1 MTVPSI
7 VVISFTT
14 SPVHSVWRHTK
25 IRLARRGGLPVNVN
39 RFNTPVTDNGIMH
52 RIFLALLLAVLLAG
66 ATSALDLSWSD
77 TGEAETPPFS
87 LFPGLAYLSISSPGG
102 VYVQLLDGAGE
113 TVGTGLLLEAGNG
126 ESSMACVI
134 GDAGDYSL
142 SINGDREW
150 TVTLTDPP
158 VDEEPG
164 TGWTDVGVKSTGL
177 FPLDAGT
184 VLFSLKSEGGAAS
197 AELFD
202 AGGRTLASVFVKR
215 DAPEAA
221 KEVSIPARGLYL
233 INVEGPVLYDAWTVA
248 IEPLQG
254 PTPSPTLAP
263 GGTTYAEVRTRYVA
277 AARAWGQ
284 AWGASDPA
292 VIRLFLR
299 QARGAYTTCLE
310 TANAVNDPGN
320 AANLA
325 LARSVSTVYIDL
337 ADAAIDIYDGADAFG
352 AGQSQMNAGDYAS
365 AAATFEAAAG
375 TFDSS
380 RSLFGRAT
388 STLQTV
394 VYAGTEFGDGT
405 AYTAAIVP
413 ILDAK
418 ATYMGEFA
426 AYARGW
432 RHTSLAYAAGLN
444 GDTATFRSEAMQA
457 MTLFD
462 ALRATPS
469 FGADAS
475 TNYGVLASRLGTSP
489 VPDKKAR

>member
-1 MTVPSI
+1 MYRL
-7 VVISFTT
+7 VV
-14 SPVHSVWRHTK
+14 
-25 IRLARRGGLPVNVN
+25 
-39 RFNTPVTDNGIMH
+39 
-52 RIFLALLLAVLLAG
+52 ALLLAISLPSSA
-66 ATSALDLSWSD
+66 SALDLSWTD
-77 TGEAETPPFS
+77 TGEVETSPFLLS
-87 LFPGLAYLSISSPGG
+87 PGLVYLTIASPGG
-102 VYVQLLDGAGE
+102 VYVQLRDDAGE
-113 TVGTGLLLEAGNG
+113 TVGIGLLLEAGNG
-126 ESSMACVI
+126 ESSMAYVI
-134 GDAGDYSL
+134 ENAGDYSL

-164 TGWTDVGVKSTGL
+164 TVWIDVGVKSTG
-177 FPLDAGT
+177 FFTLDAGT

-202 AGGRTLASVFVKR
+202 AGGRTLASITVKR
-215 DAPEAA
+215 DAPEAE
-221 KEVSIPARGLYL
+221 KEVSIPVRGMYL

-248 IEPLQG
+248 VEPLHG
-254 PTPSPTLAP
+254 PTTSPTPAP
-263 GGTTYAEVRTRYVA
+263 GGATYAEARTQYVA
-277 AARAWGQ
+277 AAQAWGQ

-292 VIRLFLR
+292 VIRLYLR
-299 QARGAYTTCLE
+299 QARWAYATCLA
-310 TANAVNDPGN
+310 TGTTVSDPAN

-325 LARSVSTVYIDL
+325 LVRTISTVYIDL
-337 ADAAIDIYDGADAFG
+337 ADAAIAMYDGADAFG
-352 AGQSQMNAGDYAS
+352 AGQSQMTAGDYAS

-380 RSLFGRAT
+380 KMLFGRAT

-394 VYAGTEFGDGT
+394 SYAGTEFGDGT

-418 ATYMGEFA
+418 STYMGEFA

-432 RHTSLAYAAGLN
+432 QHTALAYAASLN
-444 GDTATFRSEAMQA
+444 GDSAAFRSEAMQA
-457 MTLFD
+457 MALFD

-469 FGADAS
+469 FGTDAS
-475 TNYGVLASRLGTSP
+475 TNYGVLASLLGTTP

>member
-1 MTVPSI
+1 MYRL
-7 VVISFTT
+7 VV
-14 SPVHSVWRHTK
+14 
-25 IRLARRGGLPVNVN
+25 
-39 RFNTPVTDNGIMH
+39 
-52 RIFLALLLAVLLAG
+52 ALLLAISLPSSAG
-66 ATSALDLSWSD
+66 ALDLSWTD
-77 TGEAETPPFS
+77 TGEVETSPFLLS
-87 LFPGLAYLSISSPGG
+87 PGLVYLTIASPGG
-102 VYVQLLDGAGE
+102 VYVQLRDDAGE
-113 TVGTGLLLEAGNG
+113 TVGIGLLLEAGNG
-126 ESSMACVI
+126 ESSMAYVI
-134 GDAGDYSL
+134 ENAGDYSL

-164 TGWTDVGVKSTGL
+164 TEWTDVGVKSTGL
-177 FPLDAGT
+177 FTLDAGT

-202 AGGRTLASVFVKR
+202 AGGRTLASITVKR
-215 DAPEAA
+215 DAPEAE
-221 KEVSIPARGLYL
+221 KEVSIPVRGLYL
-233 INVEGPVLYDAWTVA
+233 INVEGPVLYDPWTVA
-248 IEPLQG
+248 IEPLHG
-254 PTPSPTLAP
+254 PTTSPTLATTSPTLAP
-263 GGTTYAEVRTRYVA
+263 GGATYAGVRTQYVA
-277 AARAWGQ
+277 ATQAWGQ

-292 VIRLFLR
+292 VIRLYLR
-299 QARGAYTTCLE
+299 QARVAYASCLE
-310 TANAVNDPGN
+310 TANAVSDPAN

-325 LARSVSTVYIDL
+325 LVRTISTVYIDL
-337 ADAAIDIYDGADAFG
+337 ADAAIAMYDGADAFG
-352 AGQSQMNAGDYAS
+352 AGQSQMTAGNYAS

-380 RSLFGRAT
+380 KMLFGRAT

-394 VYAGTEFGDGT
+394 SYAGTEFGDGT

-432 RHTSLAYAAGLN
+432 QHTASAYAASLN
-444 GDTATFRSEAMQA
+444 GDSAAFRSEAMQA
-457 MTLFD
+457 MALFD

-469 FGADAS
+469 FGTDAS
-475 TNYGVLASRLGTSP
+475 TNYGVLASLLGTTP